1 MAEGTPI
8 ILHWSPLLHRS
19 FGRRA
24 RGGGL
29 IVRVAM
35 QSLAYCSQ
43 RAIAL
48 PLKRPWYR
56 VPDSLEVLSM
66 GIHSLSRMVRV
77 ASLILLL
84 FVSLPFPDQ
93 HGFSQDAEKTEVVS
107 KPKLMFGIEVRETK
121 TGVEITDVREGR
133 PISVKISKGD
143 IFRSYE
149 LASQEGAKRML
160 RKPED
165 LDLLKSELSRGET
178 IVLTILRPIPAQGPG
193 VYTSISILL
202 EAQDLMDESVVVA
215 AMRVEEKTY
224 TANIEYSEEKKEKEQ
239 VLVSLFYA
247 TDRLLQDGKYVG
259 EPDTTVSDPLKYG
272 VAVVSIPPTHKIGNL
287 ERPKFWNVFF
297 GENPA
302 KHIVIRS
309 VAQIGKK
316 AVFDAI
322 EDQFTNMQ
330 WEDRKRVLVFVHGY
344 NVSFDD
350 AVYRAAQLQYDLDF
364 PGISMLYSWPS
375 KGSEAG
381 YAADGDSIEW
391 TGPHLK
397 SFFQTLHEQGFDDV
411 FVIAHSMGNRGVTKA
426 LIELRQE
433 GNAKNLKE
441 LILASPDIDARIF
454 NRDIAPALSKYLP
467 NTTLYASSY
476 DLALGISNS
485 IHAGPRAGQIVN
497 GKPTVLSLANLN
509 VIDTSSIRSDFVGHS
524 DAMANNSVITDISN
538 LLMGRANPPRPRLK
552 EIVDGRNRYWEFI
565 PGQEP

>member
-1 MAEGTPI
+1 MLAKDRPFGAGALREGI
-8 ILHWSPLLHRS
+8 ACVRHASSL
-19 FGRRA
+19 GRK
-24 RGGGL
+24 
-29 IVRVAM
+29 
-35 QSLAYCSQ
+35 
-43 RAIAL
+43 
-48 PLKRPWYR
+48 PLKLVTGLQTPTTTA
-56 VPDSLEVLSM
+56 
-66 GIHSLSRMVRV
+66 SLS
-77 ASLILLL
+77 SN
-84 FVSLPFPDQ
+84 
-93 HGFSQDAEKTEVVS
+93 
-107 KPKLMFGIEVRETK
+107 ETWSGLC
-121 TGVEITDVREGR
+121 T
-133 PISVKISKGD
+133 
-143 IFRSYE
+143 
-149 LASQEGAKRML
+149 
-160 RKPED
+160 
-165 LDLLKSELSRGET
+165 
-178 IVLTILRPIPAQGPG
+178 LT
-193 VYTSISILL
+193 
-202 EAQDLMDESVVVA
+202 
-215 AMRVEEKTY
+215 
-224 TANIEYSEEKKEKEQ
+224 
-239 VLVSLFYA
+239 
-247 TDRLLQDGKYVG
+247 
-259 EPDTTVSDPLKYG
+259 
-272 VAVVSIPPTHKIGNL
+272 NL

>member
-19 FGRRA
+19 FGRGA

-93 HGFSQDAEKTEVVS
+93 YGFSQDAEKTEVVS

-133 PISVKISKGD
+133 PISVKIAKGD

-272 VAVVSIPPTHKIGNL
+272 VAVVSIPP
-287 ERPKFWNVFF
+287 
-297 GENPA
+297 
-302 KHIVIRS
+302 
-309 VAQIGKK
+309 
-316 AVFDAI
+316 
-322 EDQFTNMQ
+322 
-330 WEDRKRVLVFVHGY
+330 
-344 NVSFDD
+344 
-350 AVYRAAQLQYDLDF
+350 
-364 PGISMLYSWPS
+364 
-375 KGSEAG
+375 AG